1 MKKREKMKKNVVIT
15 VRGLQAEINA
25 EEPVE
30 VISAGTYLRK
40 ESTHYLTYDEA
51 DENGKLTKNRIKIT
65 PECIEMVKQ
74 GGITTQMLFRLGEK
88 QYACYSTPFGDITLG
103 MTTKKIQVV
112 EEEHA
117 FFVNLLYEL
126 EVNGKHLSEC
136 KLDIEVKECGQ

>member
-1 MKKREKMKKNVVIT
+1 MKKNVVIT

-40 ESTHYLTYDEA
+40 ENTHYLSYDEA

-65 PECIEMVKQ
+65 PDSIEMVKQ
-74 GGITTQMLFRLGEK
+74 GGVTTQMLFHLGEK
-88 QYACYSTPFGDITLG
+88 HYSCYSTPFGDLTLG
-103 MTTKKIQVV
+103 MTTKKIQVE

-117 FFVNLLYEL
+117 ISAKLLYGL
-126 EVNGKHLSEC
+126 EINGQHMSEC
-136 KLDIEVKECGQ
+136 KLDIEVKECRQ

>member
-1 MKKREKMKKNVVIT
+1 MKKNVVIT

-40 ESTHYLTYDEA
+40 ENTHYLSYDEA

-74 GGITTQMLFRLGEK
+74 GGVSTQMLFRLGEK
-88 QYACYSTPFGDITLG
+88 QYSCYSTPFGDLTLG
-103 MTTKKIQVV
+103 MTTKNIQV
-112 EEEHA
+112 EEEEHTLSA
-117 FFVNLLYEL
+117 KLLYGL
-126 EVNGKHLSEC
+126 EINGAHMSEC
-136 KLDIEVKECGQ
+136 KLDIEVKECRN

>member
-1 MKKREKMKKNVVIT
+1 MKKNVVIT

-25 EEPVE
+25 EEPIE

-40 ESTHYLTYDEA
+40 ENTHYLSYDEA
-51 DENGKLTKNRIKIT
+51 DENGRLTKNRIKIT

-74 GGITTQMLFRLGEK
+74 GGVSTQMLFRLGEK
-88 QYACYSTPFGDITLG
+88 QYSCYSTPFGDLTLG
-103 MTTKKIQVV
+103 MTTKKIQVE

-117 FFVNLLYEL
+117 ISAKLLYGL
-126 EVNGKHLSEC
+126 EVNGQHMSEC